1 MAFMNPDA
9 RRVTHRLTVTGLL
22 LWGLAGLLYSA
33 LQLTFG
39 DRPVYVHVR
48 WAPSV
53 DDAARQRLEQQ
64 YRLLLIE
71 LREGRTFGYALT
83 DRSRDN
89 VRSLVL
95 DPTVE
100 DTAQIHRTRFRV
112 GYFAPRLP
120 YVTSR
125 PWMPAGLEVLTVLC
139 SLAGLVGIGLA
150 LLGIAAPARVRGRV
164 LTLRDAF
171 LDPLVAGQRAAARL
185 ESWVAG
191 RIPPASAES
200 VAVFRILLGTAL
212 LLYFLGKPVVAAWA
226 AIPQTRLYAP
236 EGVLSIFA
244 AVPWVAE
251 WIRPWLVFW
260 SLLFI
265 VGAMSRTAFVMLTIG
280 ALAWGVIY
288 TTQITYHTVCAPLM
302 MLLFLTWSRWGDAW
316 SVDAWLRRDR
326 RPHSATPQKY
336 GYTVWIPSL
345 ILGVVFLAAA
355 VAKLWE
361 SGLAWILNGTV
372 KYHFLSDSP
381 DAMVDWGLWVGA
393 HPWVAVFL
401 SFATIAI
408 ESVAI
413 VGICSRAYRYRLAAG
428 CAALPLMAGFALFH
442 GLLWPLWWMMM
453 LSFLPWH
460 LVRPAAARAGSLT
473 NQALLPS
480 ESWRLRLTVV
490 FVLTFVGQQLVVS
503 ALKLDVPPL
512 LSIYDMYS
520 TTYGSPAEYEDSSGQ
535 AYWIV
540 AVDAA
545 AQTHECR
552 VTRTQADIVIRA
564 AAEPV
569 DRLSVAPVLR
579 LCFEPSI
586 RLQRISVE
594 ATRVNVDWAQWR
606 LNEPIRTSLMNPLP
620 AEAFP

>member
-1 MAFMNPDA
+1 MNPDA

-22 LWGLAGLLYSA
+22 LWGLAGLFYSA

-53 DDAARQRLEQQ
+53 NDAARQRLEQH
-64 YRLLLIE
+64 YRLLLPE
-71 LREGRTFGYALT
+71 PREGRTFGYALT
-83 DRSRDN
+83 DRSRVN

-95 DPTVE
+95 DPSVE
-100 DTAQIHRTRFRV
+100 DTAQIHRTKFRV

-125 PWMPAGLEVLTVLC
+125 PWMPAGLEVLTALC

-150 LLGIAAPARVRGRV
+150 LLGIAAPTRVRGRV

-185 ESWVAG
+185 ASWVAG
-191 RIPPASAES
+191 WIPPASAES
-200 VAVFRILLGTAL
+200 VALFRMVLGTAL
-212 LLYFLGKPVVAAWA
+212 LLYFLDKPVAGAWA
-226 AIPQTRLYAP
+226 ANPQTRLSAP
-236 EGVLSIFA
+236 TAVLWIFTV
-244 AVPWVAE
+244 VPWVAE

-260 SLLFI
+260 SVLFV

-280 ALAWGVIY
+280 ALAWGVLH

-302 MLLFLTWSRWGDAW
+302 MLVFLTWSRWGDAW
-316 SVDAWLRRDR
+316 SVDAWLRRN
-326 RPHSATPQKY
+326 RPPHRVTPREY

-345 ILGVVFLAAA
+345 ILGVVFVAAA
-355 VAKLWE
+355 VAKLQE

-381 DAMVDWGLWVGA
+381 DAMVDWGLRVGA
-393 HPWVAVFL
+393 HPWVAVL
-401 SFATIAI
+401 VSFSTIAI

-413 VGICSRAYRYRLAAG
+413 FGICSRAYRYRLAAG
-428 CAALPLMAGFALFH
+428 CAGLSLMLGFFLLH
-442 GLLWPLWWMMM
+442 GFFWPLWWMMM

-460 LVRPAAARAGSLT
+460 LVRPAAARAASFSDQG
-473 NQALLPS
+473 LLLS
-480 ESWRLRLTVV
+480 ESWRLRIAVV
-490 FVLTFVGQQLVVS
+490 LVLTFVGQQLVVS

-512 LSIYDMYS
+512 LSTYDMYS
-520 TTYGSPAEYEDSSGQ
+520 TTYSSPADYEDKAGQ
-535 AYWIV
+535 QYWIV
-540 AVDAA
+540 AVDDT

-552 VTRTQADIVIRA
+552 VTRTQADIVVRA

-569 DRLSVAPVLR
+569 DRSSMTPVLR

-594 ATRVNVDWAQWR
+594 ATRVHVDWAQWR
-606 LNEPIRTSLMNPLP
+606 LNEPIRTSLMNPLAADALP
-620 AEAFP
+620 